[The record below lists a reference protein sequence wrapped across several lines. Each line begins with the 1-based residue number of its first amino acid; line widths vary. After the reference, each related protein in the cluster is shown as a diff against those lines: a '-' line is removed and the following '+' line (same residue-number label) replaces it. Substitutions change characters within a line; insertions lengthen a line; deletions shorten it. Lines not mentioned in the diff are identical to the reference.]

1 MPVKIKD
8 GESPVKGDGLLY
20 VIDGGISKAYQK
32 QTGIAGYTFIFN
44 SRYMSLAEHKPYEPL
59 KKDGTQ
65 VFHSPKLTTVYT
77 LEKRMM
83 VLDAD
88 QGRALEQ
95 QVVELKALIN
105 AYKKGVLKETWD

>member
-1 MPVKIKD
+1 MRYSLIRVKE
-8 GESPVKGDGLLY
+8 GLRTPSTPSASP
-20 VIDGGISKAYQK
+20 
-32 QTGIAGYTFIFN
+32 TPYTFIFN